1 MANTLVRDLTSADYI
16 IVAPTDGSD
25 FHLAVLNTESPIN
38 VDLPKSSEVKIG
50 QKFIVKCGDGG
61 AAGRA
66 ITVRRQ
72 ESDFIQGASSYTMN
86 VAYGTAEFY
95 WNGQQ
100 FVVEN
105 SNTPQVL
112 GTDKGGTNATTLE
125 DAAANLGVAT
135 QKAPCR
141 FATTGN
147 VGDFYES
154 APLYVDNVAEDKPVQ
169 VGDRILMWQ
178 EANTPNN
185 LIYVVKVAGTGSN
198 GTWELASD
206 CATSDLVYSGISTLV
221 TEGDTYADKTFVLV
235 TDNPITIGTTPLTWS
250 ASGGGSGDI
259 ALPEGQIFVGDG
271 DDIAAPVTMSG
282 DVTIASNGV
291 TTISHVDPGVVK
303 TFIYNHTGST
313 LTSGT
318 FVALRTNA
326 DYTQG
331 VIRADSI
338 TNVPATHVVA
348 GIDIADGASG
358 YVVNNIIFAS
368 LDTSAA
374 PADGSPIY
382 LDMNGTFTYTEPTD
396 SASIVQEVGY
406 CAKKDEATGMIYYR
420 PGPVK
425 KIGTLSLQ
433 NSAVTSA
440 KIASAVTF
448 HLTYTQE
455 LIGSITEQKL
465 HAEGGVEG
473 AVVDGA
479 TLEQDTSGATA
490 TVVTYVS
497 GGQNRF
503 TLTGISGTFDTS
515 HIVTGT
521 NPDTTTFSFTPS
533 ETLLDCWELEAT
545 PVAFSVI
552 AASSGPLMQTVDG
565 LPLATGL
572 CRFIRDTNQI
582 ETLSSDEYS
591 FVGAEFCPSTT
602 ASHS

>member
-25 FHLAVLNTESPIN
+25 FHLAVLNTEGPIN

-61 AAGRA
+61 ASGKA

-72 ESDFIQGASSYTMN
+72 DSDFIQGASSYTMN

-112 GTDKGGTNATTLE
+112 GLDKGGTSASNSTE
-125 DAAANLGVAT
+125 AAANLNLVQRTPCVVAVDT
-135 QKAPCR
+135 PIGSMTANVPSELDGKAVYVGFR
-141 FATTGN
+141 FLAT
-147 VGDFYES
+147 
-154 APLYVDNVAEDKPVQ
+154 A
-169 VGDRILMWQ
+169 
-178 EANTPNN
+178 EANPPFNGPWVITD
-185 LIYVVKVAGTGSN
+185 AGTGSDDA
-198 GTWELASD
+198 TAARPED
-206 CATSDLVYSGISTLV
+206 FDTSDDITAGVQYVIQS
-221 TEGDTYADKTFVLV
+221 GDTYVDHTFMLTSDGPFVL
-235 TDNPITIGTTPLTWS
+235 GTTSLTFTDMTGS
-250 ASGGGSGDI
+250 SGI
-259 ALPEGQIFVGDG
+259 ALPEGQILVGNAS
-271 DDIAAPVTMSG
+271 DIAAAVAMSG
-282 DVTIASNGV
+282 DVTIASNGT
-291 TTISHVDPGVVK
+291 TTIGHVDPSTLK
-303 TFIYNHTGST
+303 TFVYNHTGNN
-313 LTSGT
+313 LPSGT
-318 FVALRTNA
+318 FVALRTNT

-382 LDMNGTFTYTEPTD
+382 LDMNGAFTYTEPTD

-455 LIGSITEQKL
+455 LIGSITAQKL
-465 HAEGGVEG
+465 HVEANING

-503 TLTGISGTFDTS
+503 TLTGITGTFDTS
-515 HIVTGT
+515 HVVTGT
-521 NPDTTTFSFTPS
+521 NPDTTTFTFTPS

-591 FVGAEFCPSTT
+591 FIGAEFCPSTT